1 MAFSLLQKDPGTQ
14 ARLGRY
20 ETAHG
25 AFDTPVF
32 MPVGTQATVKAM
44 RPEELKAMGASI
56 ILGNTYHLFLRPGH
70 RVIEELGGLHRF
82 MNWDGPILT
91 DSGGYQVFSLAK
103 MCKLS
108 EAGVRFQSH
117 LDGASHLLSPE
128 LAIEIQEALGSD
140 IMMVLD
146 ECLPYPSER
155 DVVAKSLGLTV
166 DWAWRCLEAKRRSDN
181 SLFAIVQG
189 GVYPE
194 LRLEC
199 AERLL
204 ELESRTS
211 SDGRRL
217 SFDGIAVGG
226 LSVGEPMELA
236 YDIVGRLA
244 PKLPEDRPRYLMGVG
259 MPEDMVTCIG
269 LGIDMFDCVVPTR
282 SARHGL
288 LFTPQGRLYIKR
300 AEFHRDPRPIDE
312 SCACYTCKNYSRAY
326 LRHLSLSKEVLSAVL
341 NTIHNLHY
349 FLNLLTQ
356 ARLAIRAGEYA
367 EFQRKFFKDLQTGE
381 ACVAKP

>member
-1 MAFSLLQKDPGTQ
+1 MAFQLLQKDPETR

-20 ETAHG
+20 STSHG
-25 AFDTPVF
+25 EIETPVF

-44 RPEELKAMGASI
+44 RPDELKAMGASI
-56 ILGNTYHLFLRPGH
+56 LLGNTYHLFLRPGH
-70 RVIEELGGLHRF
+70 QVIKDLGGLHRF
-82 MNWDGPILT
+82 MHWEGPILT

-108 EAGVRFQSH
+108 EAGVQFQSH
-117 LDGASHLLSPE
+117 LDGSSHLLSPE

-146 ECLPYPSER
+146 ECLPYPSEKAA
-155 DVVAKSLGLTV
+155 VAKSLGLTV
-166 DWAWRCLEAKRRSDN
+166 RWAERCLAAKRRGDS

-189 GVYPE
+189 GVFPD
-194 LRLEC
+194 LRKEC

-204 ELESRTS
+204 ELETRPLPN
-211 SDGRRL
+211 GEQRA
-217 SFDGIAVGG
+217 FDGLAVGG

-236 YDIVGRLA
+236 YETVAALEST
-244 PKLPEDRPRYLMGVG
+244 LPEARPRYLMGVG
-259 MPEDMVTCIG
+259 MPQDIVTCIG

-300 AEFHRDPRPIDE
+300 AEFLRDSRPIDE
-312 SCACYTCKNYSRAY
+312 KCTCYTCRNFSRAY

-356 ARLAIRAGEYA
+356 ARLAIRDGKYA
-367 EFQRKFFKDLQTGE
+367 EFQRHFFSKTQIGE
-381 ACVAKP
+381 TCAQP

>member
-1 MAFSLLQKDPGTQ
+1 MPFELLQKDPSSR

-20 ETAHG
+20 DTAHG
-25 AFDTPVF
+25 SFETPVF

-44 RPEELKAMGASI
+44 RPEELKELGASI

-70 RVIEELGGLHRF
+70 RTIEALGGLHRF
-82 MNWDGPILT
+82 MNWPGPILT

-103 MCKLS
+103 MCKLKP
-108 EAGVRFQSH
+108 EGVQFQSH
-117 LDGASHLLSPE
+117 IDGSSHLLSPE

-146 ECLPYPSER
+146 ECLPYPSEQK
-155 DVVAKSLGLTV
+155 VVAESLKLTV
-166 DWAWRCLEAKRRSDN
+166 EWAQRCRQARRREDS

-189 GVYPE
+189 GIYPE
-194 LRLEC
+194 LRKEC

-204 ELESRTS
+204 ELEGGSR
-211 SDGRRL
+211 GEGLRP
-217 SFDGIAVGG
+217 FDGIAIGG

-236 YDIVGRLA
+236 YDIVGELT
-244 PKLPEDRPRYLMGVG
+244 PILPEDRPRYLMGVG
-259 MPEDMVTCIG
+259 MPQDLVTCIG
-269 LGIDMFDCVVPTR
+269 LGIDMFDCVIPTR

-288 LFTPQGRLYIKR
+288 LFTQRGRLYIKR
-300 AEFHRDPRPIDE
+300 AEFSQDPKPIEE
-312 SCACYTCKNYSRAY
+312 SCTCYTCRNYSRAY
-326 LRHLSLSKEVLSAVL
+326 LRHLSFAKEVLSAVL

-356 ARLAIRAGEYA
+356 ARLAIRAGQYA
-367 EFQRKFFKDLQTGE
+367 DFQREFFELFQTGDSRVLE
-381 ACVAKP
+381 S

>member
-1 MAFSLLQKDPGTQ
+1 MAFQLLQKDPGTQ

-25 AFDTPVF
+25 TIETPVF

-44 RPEELKAMGASI
+44 RPDELKAMGASI

-70 RVIEELGGLHRF
+70 RLIEELGGLHRF
-82 MNWDGPILT
+82 MNWQGPILT

-108 EAGVRFQSH
+108 ESGVVFQSH
-117 LDGASHLLSPE
+117 LDGSSHLLSPE

-146 ECLPYPSER
+146 ECLPYPSTHET
-155 DVVAKSLGLTV
+155 VAKSLGLTV
-166 DWAWRCLEAKRRSDN
+166 DWARRCLEAKRRDDN

-189 GVYPE
+189 GVFHD
-194 LRLEC
+194 LRREC

-204 ELESRTS
+204 ELESKPS
-211 SDGRRL
+211 ADGRPRT
-217 SFDGIAVGG
+217 FDGIAVGG

-236 YDIVGRLA
+236 YDTVGDLA
-244 PKLPEDRPRYLMGVG
+244 PRLPETRPRYLMGVG
-259 MPEDMVTCIG
+259 MPQDIVTCIG

-288 LFTPQGRLYIKR
+288 LFTPKGRLYIKR
-300 AEFHRDPRPIDE
+300 AEFLRDSRPIDE
-312 SCACYTCKNYSRAY
+312 NCPCYTCKNYSRAY

-356 ARLAIRAGEYA
+356 ARLAIRAGDYA
-367 EFQRKFFKDLQTGE
+367 GFQRRFFSEYQTGE
-381 ACVAKP
+381 TRVPQP